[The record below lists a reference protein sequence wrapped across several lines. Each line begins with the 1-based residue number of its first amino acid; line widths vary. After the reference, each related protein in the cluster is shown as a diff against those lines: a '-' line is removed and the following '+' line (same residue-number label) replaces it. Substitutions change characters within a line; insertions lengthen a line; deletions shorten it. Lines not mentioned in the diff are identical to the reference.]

1 MTNTNEE
8 AIRLLK
14 NMLPKKVSY
23 VNLVGISCCY
33 GDNFVYEEPEPYAI
47 EFAIDSIQENTKLK
61 DENNRLKQFIDN
73 QKKLYEYRIDLQLKY
88 NDRNH
93 EEIES
98 LKSEL
103 EQSVKLPASIG
114 DSVYVLA
121 ECQSISPILDGTLY
135 DSSGGYGTATGY
147 YCPYEDNCPH
157 IDSDCDC
164 EQLQSKTAIFED
176 EINGFIVESSGNIL
190 VSTQYCGL
198 CGNINEYIFLTREE
212 AEQSLE
218 E

>member
-1 MTNTNEE
+1 MTNEE
-8 AIRLLK
+8 AMNILYDSLGGRQEGFK
-14 NMLPKKVSY
+14 EAFD
-23 VNLVGISCCY
+23 I
-33 GDNFVYEEPEPYAI
+33 AI
-47 EFAIDSIQENTKLK
+47 NSILENTKLK
-61 DENNRLKQFIDN
+61 AENEKLKEYIEN

-88 NDRNH
+88 NDENH

-135 DSSGGYGTATGY
+135 DSSGGFGTATGY

-218 E
+218 EENKHAKSIY